1 VKPPVFRYVRPDSLE
16 EVTAALAEHG
26 DEAKP
31 LAGGQSLIPAMNF
44 RLAQPSVLV
53 DLELVTALRA
63 LDAQQERGVL
73 HVGSMVRQRHAE
85 RSDEIRD
92 VCPLLSE
99 ALPWIGHPQNRHR
112 GTIGG
117 SIVHADPAA
126 ELPAVAVALDATI
139 ELASTRGQR
148 TVPAATF
155 FEGPFSTAVQPDEVV
170 TGLRFPIARAT
181 RAACLELAPRRGDF
195 AVVGVA
201 AAVHVGDGDGVV
213 DDVRLAAFGV
223 AAVPV
228 RLAGAEA
235 EIRGTELTAEAAERA
250 GAAAADDVERPTT
263 DIHATGDYRRRALVE
278 LVRRA
283 LHGISQTSQISQ
295 PAGG

>member
-1 VKPPVFRYVRPDSLE
+1 VKPPVFRYLRPDSLE
-16 EVTAALAEHG
+16 EVSAALAEHG

-53 DLELVTALRA
+53 DLELVAALRT
-63 LDAQQERGVL
+63 LDAHQERGVL

-92 VCPLLSE
+92 ACPLLSE

-139 ELASTRGQR
+139 ELASIRGRR
-148 TVPAATF
+148 TVPASTF

-170 TGLRFPIARAT
+170 TGVRFPIARET

-201 AAVHVGDGDGVV
+201 AAVHVADGGTVV
-213 DDVRLAAFGV
+213 DDVGLAAFGV

-235 EIRGTELTAEAAERA
+235 ELRGTELTAEAAERA

-283 LHGISQTSQISQ
+283 LHGISQISQ